1 METKRPSEPLE
12 NEIEELER
20 GNVERL
26 SNLQRLVR
34 ELLTKNQCLR
44 MELMAERAKSG
55 HDKGSA
61 LFSEYTEDLLR
72 VR

>member
-1 METKRPSEPLE
+1 METKGPSEPQE

-20 GNVERL
+20 GNLERL
-26 SNLQRLVR
+26 SNLQRLVC
-34 ELLTKNQCLR
+34 ELLAKNQRLR

-61 LFSEYTEDLLR
+61 LFSE
-72 VR
+72 